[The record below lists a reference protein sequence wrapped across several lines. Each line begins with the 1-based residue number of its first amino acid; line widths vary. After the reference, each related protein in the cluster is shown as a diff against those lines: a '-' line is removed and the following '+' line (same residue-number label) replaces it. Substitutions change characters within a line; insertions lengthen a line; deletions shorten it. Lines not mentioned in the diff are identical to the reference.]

1 VAIWTL
7 TVYNSRTE
15 FRICQENRRTASDH
29 GFKSTP
35 EVTSRSIEKFW
46 RNNTHHQ
53 EGAYFRKRNRIRFPA
68 KQTALLGR
76 VSLVGLRSFLKKDE
90 LLPFHQIG
98 RHEIVCFLASHNAEP
113 WHLR

>member
-1 VAIWTL
+1 MWTL

-15 FRICQENRRTASDH
+15 FCICQEDRRTASDH

-53 EGAYFRKRNRIRFPA
+53 EVLTSGSETEFVSRRNRLRFRAGYP
-68 KQTALLGR
+68 
-76 VSLVGLRSFLKKDE
+76 
-90 LLPFHQIG
+90 
-98 RHEIVCFLASHNAEP
+98 
-113 WHLR
+113 